1 MEHDLRTP
9 FAGIGGIAEVLYS
22 VYSKK
27 HPDLENYF
35 KIMVESCSQWQEI
48 HNRIFDAI
56 DNVQQKNK
64 IESFLFKMK

>member
-48 HNRIFDAI
+48 HNTR
-56 DNVQQKNK
+56 
-64 IESFLFKMK
+64 FKF